1 MSDLQ
6 TTRLSGTPLSIAH
19 FTEIRLLHAD
29 PRVTATLS
37 ANAKPFTEDQ
47 TRGFLDR
54 SAAHWKRH
62 GFGLWLLRTRE
73 LNDFVGYAGIQHAI
87 VENGDEI
94 ELAYAIR
101 PEYWRKGFATEMSN
115 AALKFGFETLH
126 LEKIVAFTLPHNLAS
141 RSVMEKCGFIY
152 QRDIVHAG
160 LPHVL
165 YVIERYGYC
174 SHSPPRP

>member
-1 MSDLQ
+1 MSDLW
-6 TTRLSGTPLSIAH
+6 TTRLFGTPLSIAH
-19 FTEIRLLHAD
+19 FAEIRLLHTD

-37 ANAKPFTEDQ
+37 ANGEPFSEDQ
-47 TRGFLDR
+47 THCFLDR
-54 SAAHWKRH
+54 SAEHWQRC
-62 GFGLWLLRTRE
+62 GFGLWLLATRDR
-73 LNDFVGYAGIQHAI
+73 NDFVGYAGIRHAI
-87 VENGDEI
+87 VENADEV

-115 AALKFGFETLH
+115 AALKYGFDTMH

-165 YVIERYGYC
+165 YSLDSRTFAAR
-174 SHSPPRP
+174 PRA